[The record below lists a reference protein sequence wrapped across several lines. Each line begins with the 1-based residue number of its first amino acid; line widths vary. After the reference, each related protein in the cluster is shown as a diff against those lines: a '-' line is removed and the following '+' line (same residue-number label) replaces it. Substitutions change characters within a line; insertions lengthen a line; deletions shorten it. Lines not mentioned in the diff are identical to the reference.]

1 MSVCLAV
8 CVWLHLRLY
17 LRVYANGRLIVST
30 SVTTF
35 SKEAIP
41 LCGRNKKG
49 VKKQGGDVTLMPPR
63 AVTCST
69 QHRQTR
75 QDRGPESHRGPS
87 VVAQTKER
95 GQTCCPVRNHSF
107 FYCTT
112 FCCFPDLSVFFQP
125 HILPRLI
132 RCPPSCRGPRVFFPP
147 AACVRSLTSLED
159 RSVHGGSRFH
169 PATLVTRSQ
178 KTAAVLVLRCVR
190 LGKRTAR

>member
-1 MSVCLAV
+1 MSGCLAV
-8 CVWLHLRLY
+8 CVCLHLRLY

-107 FYCTT
+107 VFIV
-112 FCCFPDLSVFFQP
+112 PLSVVFLTCQFFSSRIYYP
-125 HILPRLI
+125 DSYVVPRPVEV
-132 RCPPSCRGPRVFFPP
+132 REVFFPP
-147 AACVRSLTSLED
+147 R
-159 RSVHGGSRFH
+159 
-169 PATLVTRSQ
+169 LVFD
-178 KTAAVLVLRCVR
+178 L
-190 LGKRTAR
+190 